1 MQLSR
6 LDYELLRELQAD
18 ARKSKKELAKK
29 LGVSAVTVAAHIS
42 RLEKLGVILRY
53 VTILNPDAFGLS
65 LEAAIE
71 ISVQGGHIVEVE
83 KELSKNPSV
92 YAVYD
97 VTGDSDVLIFT
108 RFRSRDELSKFVK
121 SVLGNPYVLRT
132 NTRLILTTIKR
143 SLEIPFSND
152 SEKKARKASS

>member
-1 MQLSR
+1 
-6 LDYELLRELQAD
+6 
-18 ARKSKKELAKK
+18 
-29 LGVSAVTVAAHIS
+29 
-42 RLEKLGVILRY
+42 
-53 VTILNPDAFGLS
+53 
-65 LEAAIE
+65 
-71 ISVQGGHIVEVE
+71 
-83 KELSKNPSV
+83 LSKNPSV